1 MIKENNAV
9 TFTKRLNYTVSEVT
23 VEEFLSV
30 LSNCEK
36 NEKNK
41 ALLDNIE
48 SKFSTGSEITI
59 NQQDL

>member
-59 NQQDL
+59 NQ